1 MKYDLMSHI
10 EEQNQ
15 KLISNNRHSPH
26 LPGSPAFENR
36 AENNFVS
43 SNFPCN
49 FLYACEN
56 CDGPLAPIAI
66 CLVCKRASIRKCL
79 HCKRDIITGTH
90 LSCDTLISFVKSK
103 FHTSQF
109 SEGVNL

>member
-1 MKYDLMSHI
+1 MSHI

-15 KLISNNRHSPH
+15 SLLSNNRHPFH
-26 LPGSPAFENR
+26 LLGTPPFENR
-36 AENNFVS
+36 PENNFIS
-43 SNFPCN
+43 SNFSCN

-79 HCKRDIITGTH
+79 HCQRDIITDTH
-90 LSCDTLISFVKSK
+90 LSCDTLISFAKNK
-103 FHTSQF
+103 IHTRQ
-109 SEGVNL
+109 N

>member
-1 MKYDLMSHI
+1 MSHI

-15 KLISNNRHSPH
+15 RLISNNRHSPH
-26 LPGSPAFENR
+26 SPGSTAFETR
-36 AENNFVS
+36 PKNNFVS

-56 CDGPLAPIAI
+56 CDGPLAPIAV

-79 HCKRDIITGTH
+79 HCQRDIITGTH
-90 LSCDTLISFVKSK
+90 LLCDTLLSFARNK
-103 FHTSQF
+103 FHTRQF
-109 SEGVNL
+109 FEGVNL